1 MEKIYHIYLKNECVL
16 HSIKEEDF
24 QNTFN
29 ILKNLVNILNVE
41 YNENDLTY
49 EELIVNKEMISNSSH

>member
-16 HSIKEEDF
+16 HSIEEEDF

-29 ILKNLVNILNVE
+29 NLKNLVNILNVE
-41 YNENDLTY
+41 YNEKDLTY
-49 EELIVNKEMISNSSH
+49 EELTVNKEMISNSSH

>member
-24 QNTFN
+24 QDTFN
-29 ILKNLVNILNVE
+29 NLKNLVNILNVE

-49 EELIVNKEMISNSSH
+49 EELIVNREMILNSSH

>member
-16 HSIKEEDF
+16 HSVKEEDF
-24 QNTFN
+24 QDIFN
-29 ILKNLVNILNVE
+29 NLKHLVNILNVE

-49 EELIVNKEMISNSSH
+49 EELTVNKEMILNSSH

>member
-29 ILKNLVNILNVE
+29 NLKNLVNILNVE

>member
-16 HSIKEEDF
+16 HSVKEEDF

-29 ILKNLVNILNVE
+29 NLKNLVNILNVE

>member
-29 ILKNLVNILNVE
+29 NLKNLVNILNVE
-41 YNENDLTY
+41 YNEEDVTY
-49 EELIVNKEMISNSSH
+49 EELTLNKEMILNSSH

>member
-24 QNTFN
+24 QNTLN
-29 ILKNLVNILNVE
+29 NLKNLVNILNVE

-49 EELIVNKEMISNSSH
+49 EELTVNREMILNSSH

>member
-29 ILKNLVNILNVE
+29 NLKNLVNILNVE

-49 EELIVNKEMISNSSH
+49 EELIVNKEMILNSSH

>member
-16 HSIKEEDF
+16 HSVKEEDF

-29 ILKNLVNILNVE
+29 NLKNLVNILNVE

-49 EELIVNKEMISNSSH
+49 EELIVNREMILNSSH

>member
-49 EELIVNKEMISNSSH
+49 EELIVNREMILNSSH

>member
-24 QNTFN
+24 QNIFN
-29 ILKNLVNILNVE
+29 NLKNLVNILNVE
-41 YNENDLTY
+41 YNEEDVTY
-49 EELIVNKEMISNSSH
+49 EELTVNKEMISNSSH